1 VLTTTAGVQ
10 NSPIPVAIADNGAQS
25 QWMESA
31 YLQDEWKALTNL
43 TVNYGLR
50 ADQYN
55 AYTSGGQLSPRL
67 NLVWQVLPGSTVHGG
82 YSRYFTP
89 PPFELINSETFSRF
103 ANTTAIPPGTVTM
116 DTPPVAER
124 ANYFDFGV
132 EQKLLG
138 NHLTLGIDSFYK
150 SSTNLLD
157 EGQFGAPIILT
168 PFNYLHGI
176 IEGIEFT
183 ANYSVAALSLYGNLA
198 FQSAKGRDIV
208 SSQFNF
214 TQQQLDYLVDNYIH
228 LDHEERVSASSGV
241 SYLWHRTRMS
251 ADLLFGTGLRDDLV
265 LPGGFVIPN
274 GDHTPSYAQV
284 NLGLSQEIPLPGT
297 TPLSARVDVINL
309 FDKEYE
315 IRSGNGIGVFAP
327 QYGPRRGL
335 FVGLSKGF

>member
-1 VLTTTAGVQ
+1 
-10 NSPIPVAIADNGAQS
+10 
-25 QWMESA
+25 MESA

-138 NHLTLGIDSFYK
+138 NHLTLA
-150 SSTNLLD
+150 ST
-157 EGQFGAPIILT
+157 ASTSPRPIC
-168 PFNYLHGI
+168 
-176 IEGIEFT
+176 
-183 ANYSVAALSLYGNLA
+183 SM
-198 FQSAKGRDIV
+198 K
-208 SSQFNF
+208 
-214 TQQQLDYLVDNYIH
+214 
-228 LDHEERVSASSGV
+228 ASSE
-241 SYLWHRTRMS
+241 
-251 ADLLFGTGLRDDLV
+251 
-265 LPGGFVIPN
+265 LP
-274 GDHTPSYAQV
+274 S
-284 NLGLSQEIPLPGT
+284 S
-297 TPLSARVDVINL
+297 
-309 FDKEYE
+309 
-315 IRSGNGIGVFAP
+315 
-327 QYGPRRGL
+327 
-335 FVGLSKGF
+335 

>member
-1 VLTTTAGVQ
+1 
-10 NSPIPVAIADNGAQS
+10 
-25 QWMESA
+25 M
-31 YLQDEWKALTNL
+31 
-43 TVNYGLR
+43 
-50 ADQYN
+50 
-55 AYTSGGQLSPRL
+55 
-67 NLVWQVLPGSTVHGG
+67 
-82 YSRYFTP
+82 
-89 PPFELINSETFSRF
+89 
-103 ANTTAIPPGTVTM
+103 
-116 DTPPVAER
+116 
-124 ANYFDFGV
+124 
-132 EQKLLG
+132 
-138 NHLTLGIDSFYK
+138 
-150 SSTNLLD
+150 
-157 EGQFGAPIILT
+157 
-168 PFNYLHGI
+168 
-176 IEGIEFT
+176 
-183 ANYSVAALSLYGNLA
+183 AALSLYGNLA

-274 GDHTPSYAQV
+274 GDHTPSYSQV